1 MKLPRYNFYAEK
13 ISPDGNI
20 KSKTVF
26 NLFSGVNITINE
38 ETGERIINTAK
49 SNLFRLNPF
58 SMEIMYKTELK
69 KIKSEDSK
77 SVAYFLEGRRLY
89 LISQGIDLKN
99 EAQSISLKEF
109 KKFLKLNLNKPKE
122 AVAIISK
129 VLDEIIKNQF
139 IVKSYNVKYYTFFID
154 FYESDERKQLLLD
167 KTIISLPE
175 KD

>member
-1 MKLPRYNFYAEK
+1 
-13 ISPDGNI
+13 
-20 KSKTVF
+20 
-26 NLFSGVNITINE
+26 
-38 ETGERIINTAK
+38 
-49 SNLFRLNPF
+49 
-58 SMEIMYKTELK
+58 MEIMYKTELK

-109 KKFLKLNLNKPKE
+109 KKFLKFNLNKPKE

-154 FYESDERKQLLLD
+154 FMKYND
-167 KTIISLPE
+167 
-175 KD
+175 